1 MKLRASEIA
10 SRFLCAYIPLSIIG
24 LCFDLMRVRSPRG
37 QSIGLKILM
46 VAGVIDLIAIFA
58 VPETLSVGAAL
69 VYLFAVL
76 VGIGV
81 YGVTWGIYKA
91 VFVRRHCTMRVA
103 ATITNFH
110 TVCVGRS
117 ITQLFTATFDHR
129 GQTYEANELSGSVT
143 RAVAGYQPPEPP
155 ESSSAPI
162 NQEIPK
168 KSWEHLKVGDPCTL
182 LINPHKPTE
191 AMYINEHNVAAGI
204 ASALL
209 GAFMAV
215 LCSFGL
221 IYMLAILINAI
232 P

>member
-58 VPETLSVGAAL
+58 APEALSVGVAL

-81 YGVTWGIYKA
+81 YGVAWGIYKA

-103 ATITNFH
+103 ATITNSH

-117 ITQLFTATFDHR
+117 ITRLFTATFDCG
-129 GQTYEANELSGSVT
+129 GQTYEVNDLSGSVT
-143 RAVAGYQPPEPP
+143 RAVAGYQPPELP
-155 ESSSAPI
+155 ESSSASVK
-162 NQEIPK
+162 QEAPK
-168 KSWEHLKVGDPCTL
+168 KNREHLKMGDPCTL
-182 LINPHKPTE
+182 LINPHKPIE

-215 LCSFGL
+215 LCGFGL
-221 IYMLAILINAI
+221 IYMFTILINAI
-232 P
+232 L